1 MFSHYID
8 ALKSEETFLLARVR
22 DYASSADFTL
32 YANSDEDKWRTSLRK
47 PSRAL
52 IEYLEEH
59 DAGEPIHVDGQYRD
73 NSTIT
78 FGIDIVQEHRD
89 RGEPLDGLVRFIK
102 YVRQAFV
109 DLVFKT
115 SLAAEIEK
123 RTLAVTHR
131 FFDKVELNFINEWQ
145 QQEQKN
151 QSVDV
156 GGANGHPTDEKNRYR
171 AIFNSLAEPAFVLD
185 RQMGLV
191 EGNAALEQ
199 FLGTPMETIKGRHCS
214 QIFNCALCDECPLEE
229 AIVRQQANA
238 GIETTM
244 VVNGQKKH
252 VSIGVSFLDGGH
264 AGSVAILHDITKSR
278 QAEENLRLLS
288 QITEQVADPLIVTD
302 LDFKITYVNQVFR
315 DLYGYDPEELI
326 GQTPAVLNA
335 ESNAPEIQEEIFKKV
350 SQGGIWR
357 GEALNRKKD
366 ETLFPCELMI
376 FPVQDERGKI
386 LAFAG
391 SQRDITERKRTSE
404 ELQKMEKLESV
415 GVLAGGIAHDLNNL
429 LTMIIGNISLAKME
443 DEPEVKDRFLAEA
456 ETATIRVKDLTQ
468 QLLTFSKGGQ
478 PVKKLAHI
486 GDLLEEFSAFSLS
499 GSNVSC
505 EYALAEQPWHVEIDE
520 GQISQVINN
529 LIINAQQAMPHGG
542 TVNIATENIEVGR
555 GSRLPLN
562 AGPYVKI
569 SIKDEG
575 IGISKKD
582 QLRIFDPFFST
593 KQNGSGLGLATSY
606 AIIQKHH
613 GYFTVESQ
621 VGAGTTFFVYL
632 PAIKVETAIRREGRE
647 TEPIRGEGKILVM
660 DDEKHLRDL
669 TAEMLSILGYKVV
682 TSIEGSEAI
691 KIYQTAKES
700 GSPFD
705 AVILDL
711 TIPGGMGGGE
721 AVQHLGKITR
731 DVKAIVSSGYS
742 NDPILANFKDYG
754 FSGRIAKPFRIRE
767 LSEVLHQVITSSATS
782 KRSATAA

>member
-1 MFSHYID
+1 
-8 ALKSEETFLLARVR
+8 
-22 DYASSADFTL
+22 
-32 YANSDEDKWRTSLRK
+32 
-47 PSRAL
+47 
-52 IEYLEEH
+52 
-59 DAGEPIHVDGQYRD
+59 
-73 NSTIT
+73 
-78 FGIDIVQEHRD
+78 
-89 RGEPLDGLVRFIK
+89 
-102 YVRQAFV
+102 
-109 DLVFKT
+109 
-115 SLAAEIEK
+115 
-123 RTLAVTHR
+123 
-131 FFDKVELNFINEWQ
+131 
-145 QQEQKN
+145 
-151 QSVDV
+151 
-156 GGANGHPTDEKNRYR
+156 
-171 AIFNSLAEPAFVLD
+171 
-185 RQMGLV
+185 
-191 EGNAALEQ
+191 
-199 FLGTPMETIKGRHCS
+199 
-214 QIFNCALCDECPLEE
+214 
-229 AIVRQQANA
+229 
-238 GIETTM
+238 
-244 VVNGQKKH
+244 
-252 VSIGVSFLDGGH
+252 
-264 AGSVAILHDITKSR
+264 
-278 QAEENLRLLS
+278 
-288 QITEQVADPLIVTD
+288 
-302 LDFKITYVNQVFR
+302 
-315 DLYGYDPEELI
+315 
-326 GQTPAVLNA
+326 
-335 ESNAPEIQEEIFKKV
+335 
-350 SQGGIWR
+350 
-357 GEALNRKKD
+357 
-366 ETLFPCELMI
+366 
-376 FPVQDERGKI
+376 
-386 LAFAG
+386 
-391 SQRDITERKRTSE
+391 
-404 ELQKMEKLESV
+404 
-415 GVLAGGIAHDLNNL
+415 
-429 LTMIIGNISLAKME
+429 
-443 DEPEVKDRFLAEA
+443 
-456 ETATIRVKDLTQ
+456 
-468 QLLTFSKGGQ
+468 
-478 PVKKLAHI
+478 VKKLAHI

-555 GSRLPLN
+555 DSRLPLN

-569 SIKDEG
+569 SIKDQG

-632 PAIKVETAIRREGRE
+632 PAIKVETAIRRESRE

-742 NDPILANFKDYG
+742 NDPILANFRDYG

-767 LSEVLHQVITSSATS
+767 LSEVLHQVITSSATNE
-782 KRSATAA
+782 RSATAA